1 MDSRTSRHTAAWV
14 ALMSNESLI
23 RTGDIWY
30 AVLDPIRGR
39 EQGGYR
45 PVVVVSAD
53 WFHDVSGAELLL
65 CVPLTTRDRQYA
77 THVAIQPPEGGIRE
91 PSWAMCEQMRATSRE
106 RFRKRLG
113 QVDQLTV
120 ERIRTIVR
128 QLMTD

>member
-1 MDSRTSRHTAAWV
+1 MGDKSS
-14 ALMSNESLI
+14 I
-23 RTGDIWY
+23 RKGDIWY
-30 AVLDPIRGR
+30 AVLDPILGR

-65 CVPLTTRDRQYA
+65 CVPLTSQNRQYA
-77 THVAIQPPEGGIRE
+77 THVSIEPPEGGVRK

-106 RFRKRLG
+106 RFRTHLG
-113 QVDQLTV
+113 QVDQATV